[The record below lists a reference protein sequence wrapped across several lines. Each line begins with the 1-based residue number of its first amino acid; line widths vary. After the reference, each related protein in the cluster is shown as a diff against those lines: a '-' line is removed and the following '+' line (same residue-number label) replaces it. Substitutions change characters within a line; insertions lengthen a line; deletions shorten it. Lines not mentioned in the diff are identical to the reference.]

1 MKTAARAAR
10 PRKIRENRVFD
21 AFNILLMSALT
32 LLIAYPMWNLV
43 MATLSD
49 ARYLAEGSIT
59 FYPRGF
65 TLENYEAV
73 VRDVSLV
80 KAFGISVAK
89 SLLGIITHVAFCAM
103 VAFGMSKKYLAGRKL
118 YTALGII
125 TMFFSGGM
133 VPTYLLFRQL
143 GLLNNFLV
151 YIIPAM
157 FSYFDMVI
165 LMNFFRDLPPSL
177 EESALIDGAG
187 VWRVFTRIVL
197 PLSVPVLATI
207 ALFTGVGQWNDFMTA
222 RMFVSNKE
230 LHPLQMKLYEIIV
243 RSQVSAMTNPAA
255 GAVEQVTTRSIQLA
269 TIVLTTLPI
278 VMIYPFVQK
287 YFVKGMTLGAV
298 KG

>member
-1 MKTAARAAR
+1 MQKVSAR
-10 PRKIRENRVFD
+10 PHSRIKEDRLFN
-21 AFNILLMSALT
+21 AFNVLFMSLLT
-32 LLIAYPMWNLV
+32 LLIAYPIWNLV
-43 MATLSD
+43 MATFSG
-49 ARYLAEGSIT
+49 AQYLAEGSIT
-59 FYPRGF
+59 FYPKGF
-65 TLENYEAV
+65 TLENYQAV
-73 VRDVSLV
+73 LRDESLIR
-80 KAFGISVAK
+80 AFGISVSK
-89 SLLGIITHVAFCAM
+89 TLLGIVAHVLFCAM
-103 VAFGMSKKYLAGRKL
+103 VAFGMSKRDLAGRKL

-133 VPTYLLFRQL
+133 VPTYLLYRRL
-143 GLLNNFLV
+143 GLLNNFAV
-151 YIIPAM
+151 YIVPAM

-165 LMNFFRDLPPSL
+165 MMNFFRDLPPSL

-187 VWRVFTRIVL
+187 VWRVFVSIAI
-197 PLSVPVLATI
+197 PLSVPVIATI

-222 RMFVSNKE
+222 RMFVTNKN
-230 LHPLQMKLYEIIV
+230 LHPLQMKLFEIIV

-278 VMIYPFVQK
+278 VLIYPFVQK

>member
-1 MKTAARAAR
+1 MIKAREAKKT
-10 PRKIRENRVFD
+10 KIKENRVFN
-21 AFNILLMSALT
+21 AFNILLMSVLT
-32 LLIAYPMWNLV
+32 LFIAYPMWNLV
-43 MATLSD
+43 VSTFSSAQ
-49 ARYLAEGSIT
+49 YLAEGSIT
-59 FYPRGF
+59 FYPKGF
-65 TLENYEAV
+65 TLENYQAV
-73 VRDVSLV
+73 LRDASLA
-80 KAFGISVAK
+80 KAFGVSVAK
-89 SLLGIITHVAFCAM
+89 SLLGIVTHVSFCAM
-103 VAFGMSKKYLAGRKL
+103 VAFGMSKKELAGRKI
-118 YTALGII
+118 YTALGIV

-133 VPTYLLFRQL
+133 VPTFLLYREL
-143 GLLNNFLV
+143 GLLNSFAV

-165 LMNFFRDLPPSL
+165 MMNFFRDLPPSL

-187 VWRVFTRIVL
+187 VWKVFLQIVI
-197 PLSVPVLATI
+197 PLSVPVIATI

-230 LHPLQMKLYEIIV
+230 LHPLQMKLFEIIV